1 MAYPSAPWTLRG
13 FAFQT
18 VQPLDI
24 DRVRPS
30 VPSDLEIVSI
40 FPGKTLGG
48 IYVSSYGSTST
59 LQYSELIVVSALV
72 RQGARLGA
80 WISHIYVDNPD
91 SVAGGRDIWS
101 LPKEEAQFEWQPG
114 KPHCVTVRQGD
125 RTLCRIN
132 TSWQASIPGIS
143 LPGLPIPIAMGAFS
157 ASDTHLLWFPAR
169 GMLNLTPVTATVE
182 VPIGSPFY
190 AFDIDRPWQTLYG
203 DNLNLTIDAPSV
215 VGTRTAAYRY
225 S

>member
-101 LPKEEAQFEWQPG
+101 LAS
-114 KPHCVTVRQGD
+114 
-125 RTLCRIN
+125 RT
-132 TSWQASIPGIS
+132 A
-143 LPGLPIPIAMGAFS
+143 
-157 ASDTHLLWFPAR
+157 
-169 GMLNLTPVTATVE
+169 
-182 VPIGSPFY
+182 SPFGR
-190 AFDIDRPWQTLYG
+190 AI
-203 DNLNLTIDAPSV
+203 APS
-215 VGTRTAAYRY
+215 AASTQAGRRVFLGFRCPDCRFR
-225 S
+225 SRWEPSAPQIRICCGFRPEEC